1 MLRNHPIRTGLMLI
15 SLAVVLMT
23 WSLAPARA
31 GGPASLHVLF
41 TGGANAN
48 LEPSG

>member
-1 MLRNHPIRTGLMLI
+1 MLRNHPIRLWLMLI
-15 SLAVVLMT
+15 LLTIVVL
-23 WSLAPARA
+23 SSAQARGA
-31 GGPASLHVLF
+31 TSLHVLF